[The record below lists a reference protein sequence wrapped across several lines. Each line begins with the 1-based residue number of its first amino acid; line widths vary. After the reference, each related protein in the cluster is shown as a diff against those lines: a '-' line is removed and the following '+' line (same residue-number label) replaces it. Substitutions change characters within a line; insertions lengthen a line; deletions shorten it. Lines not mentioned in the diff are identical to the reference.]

1 MRRDKQTN
9 TGDHS
14 HSHTESGPG
23 KPGYKDYMQDRQLH
37 EEHDRQPGRQREIP
51 LPHAGIVV
59 LIGPSNSGKST
70 LLAELVAEDVIRAT
84 EVVSSDQFRMLV
96 GDEEYVEWRHRPR
109 SEADV
114 LYAEYQQVSAK
125 AFEAMEAMLAT
136 RCRLNKLT
144 WVDATHLY
152 PEDRERLIELARKA
166 HVPIIASVLDVPE
179 HVLLERDERRKHPR
193 GRQRVKQQA
202 QQFKRTLRSIRD
214 EGFDASY
221 VLKHPYPVTFVRT
234 TNPLMLDMGTGIDI
248 IGDIHG
254 CYDEMMELI
263 YRLGYVD
270 ERGDGMMRHPEG
282 RKLVSV
288 GDVSSRGPESL
299 KCLLFWQRH
308 CEAGLAYMVDSNHG
322 WKIARYLDGRDVTL
336 NHGDELVEAEL
347 MQLEQVQG
355 ADRAQQVQAELR
367 DFLLGAPSHLVF
379 TQNGVRQVVVAH
391 AGIRDHFIGKQS
403 KRIQDY
409 CRYGDVD
416 GTDERG
422 RPVRKDWYVDHTS
435 GECVV
440 WGHDPR
446 PYPTMVNDTVNI
458 DQGVVFGG
466 MLTAWRM
473 PEREIVSVPAKQDY
487 AQDPDSPLKR
497 WEQQRF
503 APPNIRKFKNGFT
516 VQTGSRLNVT
526 VQGELAQTAL
536 DTFSHFTV
544 PLEELVYIPPT
555 MSPPPGECSVEGFT
569 EHPRDAFRY
578 YRSQGVTRMVAE
590 KKHMGSRAILILF
603 RDEQAASQRVGRPI
617 LGRIVTRTGR
627 SFFDPTTEQEILSR
641 LHADL
646 TVEGYFERYQT
657 EFVLL
662 DAEIVPWNLK
672 AQELIASQYAHVAE
686 AALLDRSVGV
696 DKIREAAKAGRDV
709 ADWLQETE
717 VKLANARTFRDVFQ
731 YYCWDVKDI
740 GDIRIAP
747 FHILAHSTGTFWE
760 QTHEW
765 HMEKS
770 RELAQ
775 ISGLMMETEYRV
787 IADETDE
794 EDIIRW
800 WEEITAE
807 GHEGIVIKPETFR
820 SWNGNK
826 MIQPALKVRGRAYLH
841 IIYGMDYLAPEHVA
855 RLRKR
860 KTSKK
865 ERHALL
871 ESALGME
878 GVERFVRGESIERIH
893 ECVLAALSLESER
906 VDPRL

>member
-1 MRRDKQTN
+1 MRRDKQTG

-14 HSHTESGPG
+14 HSQPGSGPG
-23 KPGYKDYMQDRQLH
+23 KPRYKDYAQDRQPH
-37 EEHDRQPGRQREIP
+37 EDHDRQPGRQREIQ

-70 LLAELVAEDVIRAT
+70 LLAQLVAEDIIRAT

-96 GDEEYVEWRHRPR
+96 GDDEYVEWRHRPR

-166 HVPIIASVLDVPE
+166 HVPVIAIVLDVPE

-254 CYDEMMELI
+254 CYVEMMDLI
-263 YRLGYVD
+263 HRLGYVD

-355 ADRAQQVQAELR
+355 TDRAQQVRAELR

-379 TQNGVRQVVVAH
+379 TQNGVRQVVVVH

-416 GTDERG
+416 GTDEKG
-422 RPVRKDWYVDHTS
+422 
-435 GECVV
+435 
-440 WGHDPR
+440 
-446 PYPTMVNDTVNI
+446 
-458 DQGVVFGG
+458 
-466 MLTAWRM
+466 
-473 PEREIVSVPAKQDY
+473 
-487 AQDPDSPLKR
+487 
-497 WEQQRF
+497 
-503 APPNIRKFKNGFT
+503 
-516 VQTGSRLNVT
+516 
-526 VQGELAQTAL
+526 
-536 DTFSHFTV
+536 
-544 PLEELVYIPPT
+544 
-555 MSPPPGECSVEGFT
+555 
-569 EHPRDAFRY
+569 
-578 YRSQGVTRMVAE
+578 
-590 KKHMGSRAILILF
+590 
-603 RDEQAASQRVGRPI
+603 
-617 LGRIVTRTGR
+617 
-627 SFFDPTTEQEILSR
+627 
-641 LHADL
+641 
-646 TVEGYFERYQT
+646 
-657 EFVLL
+657 
-662 DAEIVPWNLK
+662 
-672 AQELIASQYAHVAE
+672 
-686 AALLDRSVGV
+686 
-696 DKIREAAKAGRDV
+696 KAG
-709 ADWLQETE
+709 
-717 VKLANARTFRDVFQ
+717 
-731 YYCWDVKDI
+731 
-740 GDIRIAP
+740 
-747 FHILAHSTGTFWE
+747 
-760 QTHEW
+760 
-765 HMEKS
+765 
-770 RELAQ
+770 AQ
-775 ISGLMMETEYRV
+775 GLVR
-787 IADETDE
+787 
-794 EDIIRW
+794 
-800 WEEITAE
+800 
-807 GHEGIVIKPETFR
+807 R
-820 SWNGNK
+820 SYVW
-826 MIQPALKVRGRAYLH
+826 
-841 IIYGMDYLAPEHVA
+841 
-855 RLRKR
+855 
-860 KTSKK
+860 
-865 ERHALL
+865 
-871 ESALGME
+871 
-878 GVERFVRGESIERIH
+878 
-893 ECVLAALSLESER
+893 
-906 VDPRL
+906 